1 MTTGKP
7 NAPQE
12 ARDEMKAIMKRI
24 VEWNDKWNDGRYL
37 SLSLIPKDM
46 PLTDD
51 EGNPNGEIE
60 EDTISYNNAYWSP
73 ETRYDLKGYYDQ
85 DELRAEIA
93 ATAKGA

>member
-1 MTTGKP
+1 MTTSKP
-7 NAPQE
+7 IAPQE
-12 ARDEMKAIMKRI
+12 ARDEMRAILKRI
-24 VEWNDKWNDGRYL
+24 VEWNDKWNEGRYL
-37 SLSLIPKDM
+37 TISLLEKGT
-46 PLTDD
+46 LVTDD